1 MKYDITS
8 FQERYN
14 RWKNGE
20 NYWNIIDSPLPQ
32 YKGGKQ
38 QYDTIADFI
47 TRFEG
52 FSPTVYK
59 NKGDVPTIG
68 YGTTDSA
75 YIKLGRITKEQGKHA
90 VKQYLNKQDTRLR
103 SIIPRWDDLPDSSKD
118 ALRSYNYNYYI
129 TPKNSPK
136 LINALRVGDYDEA
149 ARQMNAGWNQDR
161 VSSGLRKRRMAEKQ
175 MFLSGLR
182 SKNPIKPLNY
192 IQNINKNEQKV
203 NQMIGLTKDG
213 NYIAPSESPI
223 YTPIQSNNL
232 KGSQLY
238 RQNPVQTTPL
248 ERVVINTNR
257 SMFQLPDITDVIER
271 IQNDQPI
278 IQIPTL

>member
-38 QYDTIADFI
+38 QYDTVTDFI

-75 YIKLGRITKEQGKHA
+75 YIKLGKITKEQGKHA
-90 VKQYLNKQDTRLR
+90 IKQYLNKQDARLR
-103 SIIPRWDDLPDSSKD
+103 SVIPRWDDLPDSSKD
-118 ALRSYNYNYYI
+118 ALRSYNYNYHI
-129 TPKNSPK
+129 TPKSSPK

-149 ARQMNAGWNQDR
+149 ARQMNAGWNQDMVNR
-161 VSSGLRKRRMAEKQ
+161 GLRKRRMAEKQ

>member
-20 NYWNIIDSPLPQ
+20 NYWDIVDSPLPQ

-38 QYDTIADFI
+38 QYDAITDFI
-47 TRFEG
+47 TKFEG

-75 YIKLGRITKEQGKHA
+75 YIKLGRITKEQGRNA

-103 SIIPRWDDLPDSSKD
+103 SIIPGWDDLPDLSKD

-129 TPKNSPK
+129 TPKNSTK
-136 LINALRVGDYDEA
+136 LINALRALDYEEA
-149 ARQMNAGWNQDR
+149 AKQMNAGWNQDR
-161 VSSGLRKRRMAEKQ
+161 VSDGLMRRRMAERQ

-182 SKNPIKPLNY
+182 PKNPIKPLNY
-192 IQNINKNEQKV
+192 IQNINQNKQKT

-213 NYIAPSESPI
+213 NYIAPSEPPI

-232 KGSQLY
+232 K
-238 RQNPVQTTPL
+238 
-248 ERVVINTNR
+248 
-257 SMFQLPDITDVIER
+257 
-271 IQNDQPI
+271 IQVNAKGI
-278 IQIPTL
+278 